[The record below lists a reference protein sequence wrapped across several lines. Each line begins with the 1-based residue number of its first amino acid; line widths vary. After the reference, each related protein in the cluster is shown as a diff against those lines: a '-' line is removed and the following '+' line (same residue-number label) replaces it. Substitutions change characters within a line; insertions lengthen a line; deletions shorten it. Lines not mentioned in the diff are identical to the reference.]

1 MKYFIKKV
9 YFVLFLTIILFFATK
24 TFSKDSNDKYSQNNI
39 SNYLSG
45 IISSNQD
52 DTDAAFNYLNKV
64 QSLKNSH
71 HNYNIEFIH
80 TLVLLGK
87 FDQALKLSK
96 EVWSEDEFFLEADLL
111 LGLNFFLKKD
121 YINAQKHFQRMN
133 ETTSYNLF
141 IEDFLGSIL
150 MSWNEA
156 SKGNKDISLE
166 YVNSISDRYQNLKII
181 QEGILQCYFDSSQA
195 ENIFTKLVNNEDY
208 NFSRYNFFLT
218 NYLLH
223 KKKHLKA
230 KKLILEARS
239 QNDSNLLLKQTEEF
253 ILNKNFKKIKNFFNC
268 KNSKDGIAEIFYI
281 LANLYS
287 TQQNYDLSNF
297 YLKISLFL
305 NNKFISNKALLA
317 ENFYYQKKYEK
328 AKEIYSSLKLIGP
341 IYSWYAAKN
350 VATILSRT
358 MGSKFSP
365 SILEEEFNLL
375 KDPNFEHYYE
385 LANFY
390 KDHQHYEE
398 SVTYY
403 SLALKNI
410 EKEHFLVPKIL
421 DRRGT
426 SYERLGEW
434 EKAEKDLTKSLSI
447 IPDQP
452 YVLNYLA
459 YSWVEKKINIE
470 KALDMLE
477 RANELRDNDGYIL
490 DSLGWAHYANNNYTD
505 AKKFLQQAVELL
517 PQDPVINDHFAD
529 VLWMTNQNIQARY
542 LWKYVL
548 NLEETETKLK
558 ENIKRKLIFGVAKNL

>member
-1 MKYFIKKV
+1 MKYLIKKV
-9 YFVLFLTIILFFATK
+9 YFVLFLTTILFFATK

-71 HNYNIEFIH
+71 HNYNIEFVH

-121 YINAQKHFQRMN
+121 YINAQKHFQRMDK
-133 ETTSYNLF
+133 TSSYNLF

-156 SKGNKDISLE
+156 SKGNKNISLE

-181 QEGILQCYFDSSQA
+181 QEGILQCYFESPQA
-195 ENIFTKLVNNEDY
+195 ENIFEKLVNNEDY
-208 NFSRYNFFLT
+208 NFSRYNFFLI

-268 KNSKDGIAEIFYI
+268 KNPKDGIAEIFYI

-287 TQQNYDLSNF
+287 TQQNFDLSNF

-305 NNKFISNKALLA
+305 NNKFIPNKALLA

-328 AKEIYSSLKLIGP
+328 AKEIYSSLESIGP

-350 VATILSRT
+350 IATILSKT
-358 MGSKFSP
+358 MGNKFSP

-375 KDPNFEHYYE
+375 KNPNFQHYYE

-398 SVTYY
+398 SVKYY

-410 EKEHFLVPKIL
+410 EKEHSLVAKIL

-459 YSWVEKKINIE
+459 YSWIEKKINIE

-490 DSLGWAHYANNNYTD
+490 DSLGWAHYANNNYVD

-548 NLEETETKLK
+548 NLDETEKKLK
-558 ENIKRKLIFGVAKNL
+558 ENIKMKLIFGVAKNL